1 MALSLRNVRGI
12 LLAACAALLF
22 SVPMA
27 GQKPQPQ
34 VSYPPAGLLGVAW
47 YPEQWPEPRWDADLG
62 LMEAAGVRMV
72 RIGEFAWSRL
82 EPQEGRYDFGWL
94 ERAVSKAAQ
103 HHMFVVMGTPTDAPP
118 AWMTQKYPDIVRE
131 GESGRPDEHGNRR
144 QFSYTSPRFRAIS
157 RGIAEQ
163 MVMRFGHNPAVVG
176 WQIGNEFSLD
186 SFDPSVRAA
195 FQNWLKAKYKTLD
208 ALNEHW
214 TTTYWSQTYSSW
226 DQILPPRGNGNP
238 GLMLEH
244 RRFVSDV
251 WRDFAR
257 NQIDA
262 IRAHAAPS
270 QFITINIGG
279 LAWTDK
285 WDHYT
290 VTRDLDLASWDDYV
304 GEGHVNP
311 YKDGA
316 MHDLIR
322 GLKQKNFWVMEA
334 QPGFV
339 NWARV
344 SNSLNRGEVRRMAWA
359 AIGHGADAIAYWQWR
374 SALNGQEQYHGVLV
388 GPDGTPVPLY
398 DEIRQIGREFAQA
411 SKSLEGTTPVSEV
424 AILHSYDSRWAID
437 FQLHNKNYDQQEILL
452 AYYRPLLNLAQS
464 VDIVKPEAA
473 LTKYKL
479 VVAPSLNMISDELG
493 RHLLDYVRQGGH
505 LVLGPRSGMKDEYN
519 ALDVRRQPGP
529 LVDALG
535 GRIEQ
540 FYALEK
546 DVPVSGEWGKGK
558 ATIWAELASAKSPD
572 TETVMRY
579 GAANGWLDQ
588 QAAVITRRV
597 GKGRI
602 TYIGAV
608 LDPALMD
615 SATQWMA
622 KTSGVGPAF
631 GAVPEGVEVCRRVG
645 SDRQL
650 FIVLNHTDHS
660 VKVSL
665 PRAMK
670 SVLQENREV
679 TEVEL
684 PVQGVEVLEERR

>member
-1 MALSLRNVRGI
+1 VLVTGGALALGQPWPI
-12 LLAACAALLF
+12 ALLLGAIATATAPA
-22 SVPMA
+22 STLMVIRECDSA
-27 GQKPQPQ
+27 GPLTD
-34 VSYPPAGLLGVAW
+34 SLLGIIAVNNLLCMSLFGLVA
-47 YPEQWPEPRWDADLG
+47 ATVDL
-62 LMEAAGVRMV
+62 
-72 RIGEFAWSRL
+72 
-82 EPQEGRYDFGWL
+82 
-94 ERAVSKAAQ
+94 
-103 HHMFVVMGTPTDAPP
+103 
-118 AWMTQKYPDIVRE
+118 
-131 GESGRPDEHGNRR
+131 
-144 QFSYTSPRFRAIS
+144 
-157 RGIAEQ
+157 
-163 MVMRFGHNPAVVG
+163 
-176 WQIGNEFSLD
+176 
-186 SFDPSVRAA
+186 
-195 FQNWLKAKYKTLD
+195 
-208 ALNEHW
+208 
-214 TTTYWSQTYSSW
+214 TT
-226 DQILPPRGNGNP
+226 
-238 GLMLEH
+238 
-244 RRFVSDV
+244 
-251 WRDFAR
+251 
-257 NQIDA
+257 
-262 IRAHAAPS
+262 
-270 QFITINIGG
+270 NIGG

-374 SALNGQEQYHGVLV
+374 SALNGQEQYHGVLL

-437 FQLHNKNYDQQEILL
+437 FQLHNKNYDQQGILL
-452 AYYRPLLNLAQS
+452 DYYRPLLNLAQS

-473 LTKYKL
+473 LAKYKL

-558 ATIWAELASAKSPD
+558 ATIWAELASTKSPD

-579 GAANGWLDQ
+579 GEANGWLDQ

-608 LDPALMD
+608 LDSALMD

-622 KTSGVGPAF
+622 KTSGVGPVF
-631 GAVPEGVEVCRRVG
+631 GAVPDGVEVCRRVG

-660 VKVSL
+660 VKVTL

-670 SVLQENREV
+670 SVLQENREL